1 MCLMYLISRIL
12 SLTGTVI
19 HQLAL
24 MLRAVPQRG
33 PKLFNEGFQ
42 VGTVAVQWESHLYRS
57 SEQQ

>member
-1 MCLMYLISRIL
+1 MYLISRIL

-42 VGTVAVQWESHLYRS
+42 VGTVAIQWESHLYRS